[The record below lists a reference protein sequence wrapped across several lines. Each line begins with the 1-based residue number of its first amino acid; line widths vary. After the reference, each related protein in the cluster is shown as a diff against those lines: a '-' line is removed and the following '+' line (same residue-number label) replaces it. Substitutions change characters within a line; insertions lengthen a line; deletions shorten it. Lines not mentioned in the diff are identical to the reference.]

1 MPDEIII
8 DGIDVSGCEF
18 YFENNGI
25 IAPDGTAE
33 RTNICSSP
41 EKSCKNSDI
50 CDCNKQ
56 CYYKQ
61 LKRLEAENARLKAE
75 IDTWKYQT
83 EKRAEIGD
91 IWYDI
96 AQKYKTC
103 LQKIKEIAEEF
114 NSVDKFG
121 KSLHPVFYKAFDEIL
136 QKISEGE
143 EE

>member
-25 IAPDGTAE
+25 IAPDRTAE

-103 LQKIKEIAEEF
+103 LQKIKEIAEPIYEDYSKRWDDF
-114 NSVDKFG
+114 ITEG
-121 KSLHPVFYKAFDEIL
+121 LEQIL
-136 QKISEGE
+136 QLIKESESAE
-143 EE
+143 